1 MCGARCRVPREA
13 RGGRRSRQA
22 ACRGGLKCIL
32 GAGHGEERT
41 ANMPYMLVLT
51 LDVSKLS
58 GWLNFESEN
67 MTEISSSVQE
77 AGLRLAIG
85 RGDMRFAMRTVKH
98 VGHVCDLGRVEAAHW
113 PVEFFRDL
121 PSQKEDKRHTI
132 QGDRCGPREQGR
144 RGPREQGRRGGGAE
158 GGAQAACKAG
168 PTRGRG
174 QARGRTHIEHA
185 LHICDA
191 GRVEVHWLVERKRS
205 LRFSGGGGGLLLGHS
220 GRERRARV
228 VSTPSTQL
236 LLPECVRTSNM
247 YFMFVTPEVCQLEMS
262 ALKRVKGWRPV

>member
-85 RGDMRFAMRTVKH
+85 RGPGYAVFDAYRKT
-98 VGHVCDLGRVEAAHW
+98 C
-113 PVEFFRDL
+113 
-121 PSQKEDKRHTI
+121 
-132 QGDRCGPREQGR
+132 C
-144 RGPREQGRRGGGAE
+144 
-158 GGAQAACKAG
+158 AC
-168 PTRGRG
+168 
-174 QARGRTHIEHA
+174 
-185 LHICDA
+185 
-191 GRVEVHWLVERKRS
+191 
-205 LRFSGGGGGLLLGHS
+205 
-220 GRERRARV
+220 
-228 VSTPSTQL
+228 
-236 LLPECVRTSNM
+236 
-247 YFMFVTPEVCQLEMS
+247 
-262 ALKRVKGWRPV
+262 